1 MSDNKILVAV
11 GEHPRAEGAAAE
23 QLRKIRDAVEAAGF
37 GVRWAVTAED
47 ADAVLRTEAGLAAAL
62 VAWDL
67 PVGGPGART
76 GGGHRISGDGPGAA
90 LAPPALRDGAARGS
104 TDGRGRTDGRTD
116 GTAGSSDGATGG
128 AAVLR
133 RIGRRF
139 RDLPVFL
146 VMADEGLQD
155 LPLWVSETV
164 VGYVWP
170 LEDTPGFI
178 AGRITTAARAYR
190 EDVLPPF
197 FRALRRFD
205 DAHEY
210 SWHTPAHSGGVA
222 FLKSP
227 AGRAFHD
234 YFGERLLRSDLSIS
248 VEQLGSLFEHTG
260 PIGDAERNAA
270 RVFGSELTYFVLHG
284 DSTCNRLV
292 GHFSVTRDELAL
304 VDRNCHKSVLQ
315 GLVVSGA
322 RPVYLIPTRNGY
334 GLAGPLPP
342 AELAA
347 DSVTAR
353 IAAHP
358 LAEGAVSREPQY
370 AVFTNSTYDGLSYA
384 AVPAARALA
393 ASTPRVHFD
402 EAWFAYARFHP
413 LYAGRYGMSVDP
425 GTFPGPD
432 RPTVFATQSTHKL
445 LAALSQSAMVH
456 VRPAPRA
463 PVEHDRFN
471 EALMMH
477 GTTSPLYPMIASL
490 DVATA
495 MMDGPQGEWLID
507 EALTEAVR
515 FRQEMVRLRRRVESA
530 GDRPPWFFGVWQPE
544 EVTDPATG
552 ERLAFDAA
560 PPELLRTEQSC
571 WLLEPDAA
579 WHGFPGLTEGHCM
592 LDPVK
597 VTLTCPGISA
607 TGEMAEEGIPAR
619 VLTAYLATRNI
630 VVEKTDS
637 YTTLVLFSM
646 GITKGKWGTLLDA
659 LMDFKALYDGD
670 APLDRVLPEAVAA
683 HPRRYAGMTLPE
695 LCRQM
700 HEQLRSARLVELLDT
715 AFQQLPEPVF
725 PPQHCY
731 QRLVRGGTERV
742 RIADAA
748 DRVAAAMVTVTPP
761 GIPVLMPGE
770 STGTPDGPLLRYLTA
785 LETFDRRFPGFRS
798 ETHGVTIDEDTGDYE
813 IECLRAD

>member
-1 MSDNKILVAV
+1 MADSRILVAV
-11 GEHPRAEGAAAE
+11 REHPRDEGVGAE
-23 QLRKIRDAVEAAGF
+23 QLARIREVIEARGF
-37 GVRWAVTAED
+37 GVRWAADVADAE
-47 ADAVLRTEAGLAAAL
+47 AVLRTEAGLAAAL
-62 VAWDL
+62 VAWEL
-67 PVGGPGART
+67 PGGADEDGEPG
-76 GGGHRISGDGPGAA
+76 
-90 LAPPALRDGAARGS
+90 
-104 TDGRGRTDGRTD
+104 
-116 GTAGSSDGATGG
+116 GAT
-128 AAVLR
+128 VLR
-133 RIGRRF
+133 SIGRRF
-139 RDLPVFL
+139 QDLPVFL
-146 VMADEGLQD
+146 VMTDDGVQD
-155 LPLWVSETV
+155 LPLWVAESV

-170 LEDTPGFI
+170 LEDTPSFI

-190 EDVLPPF
+190 EAVLPPF

-222 FLKSP
+222 LLKSP

-248 VEQLGSLFEHTG
+248 VGELGSLFEHTG
-260 PIGDAERNAA
+260 PIGEAERNAA
-270 RVFGSELTYFVLHG
+270 RVFGADLTYFVLHG
-284 DSTCNRLV
+284 DSTCNRVV
-292 GHFSVTRDELAL
+292 GHFSVTRDEIAL
-304 VDRNCHKSVLQ
+304 VDRNCHKSVLH
-315 GLVVSGA
+315 GMVVSGA

-347 DSVTAR
+347 DSVAAR
-353 IAAHP
+353 IAANP
-358 LAEGAVSREPQY
+358 LTRQAHSPDAQY
-370 AVFTNSTYDGLSYA
+370 AVFTNSTYDGLCYDA
-384 AVPAARALA
+384 AAAAHAFA
-393 ASTPRVHFD
+393 ASTPRLHFD

-413 LYAGRYGMSVDP
+413 LYAGRYGMSVDE
-425 GTFPGPD
+425 GAFPGPE

-495 MMDGPQGEWLID
+495 MMDGPQGRWLLD
-507 EALTEAVR
+507 EAVTEAVR
-515 FRQEMVRLRRRVESA
+515 FRQEMVRIRRRVGEA

-544 EVTDPATG
+544 TVTDPASG
-552 ERLAFDAA
+552 KRLSFEEA
-560 PPELLRTEQSC
+560 PAELLRTEPSC
-571 WLLEPDAA
+571 WHLEPGAD
-579 WHGFPGLTEGHCM
+579 WHGFPGLTDGYCM
-592 LDPVK
+592 LDPIK
-597 VTLTCPGISA
+597 VTLTCPGIDA
-607 TGEMAEEGIPAR
+607 TGETAEWGIPAR

-659 LMDFKALYDGD
+659 LLDFKALYDGD
-670 APLDRVLPEAVAA
+670 APLDRVLPALAA
-683 HPRRYAGMTLPE
+683 EHPGRYAGLTLRE
-695 LCRQM
+695 LCQEM
-700 HEQLRSARLVELLDT
+700 HDHLRSARLVDLLDT
-715 AFQQLPEPVF
+715 AFRQLPEPVA

-731 QRLVRGGTERV
+731 QQLIRGGTERV
-742 RIADAA
+742 RLAEAPG
-748 DRVAAAMVTVTPP
+748 RVAAAMVTVTPP

-770 STGTPDGPLLRYLTA
+770 NVGAPDGPLLRYLTA
-785 LETFDRRFPGFRS
+785 LESFDRHFPGFRS
-798 ETHGVTIDEDTGDYE
+798 ETHGVTLDPDSGDYL
-813 IECLRAD
+813 IECLRRAADAVADGGGRRRRSVAPAQRGRPEEARRRP

>member
-1 MSDNKILVAV
+1 MADSRILVAV
-11 GEHPRAEGAAAE
+11 PQHPRAEGAGAE
-23 QLRKIRDAVEAAGF
+23 QLRKIREAVEADGF
-37 GVRWAVTAED
+37 GVRWAVTAGD

-67 PVGGPGART
+67 PGDGARR
-76 GGGHRISGDGPGAA
+76 GGDGPGAA
-90 LAPPALRDGAARGS
+90 LAPPAGGVGAEP
-104 TDGRGRTDGRTD
+104 
-116 GTAGSSDGATGG
+116 GG

-146 VMADEGLQD
+146 VMAEEGVRE

-178 AGRITTAARAYR
+178 AGRITSAARAYR

-197 FRALRRFD
+197 FRALRRFH

-248 VEQLGSLFEHTG
+248 VEALGSLFEHTG
-260 PIGDAERNAA
+260 PIGEAERNAA
-270 RVFGSELTYFVLHG
+270 RVFGADLTYFVLHG

-304 VDRNCHKSVLQ
+304 VDRNCHKSVLH

-322 RPVYLIPTRNGY
+322 RPVYLVPTRNGY

-347 DSVTAR
+347 ESVAAR

-358 LAEGAVSREPQY
+358 LAEGAVSRDPQY
-370 AVFTNSTYDGLSYA
+370 AVFTNSTYDGLCYA

-413 LYAGRYGMSVDP
+413 LYRGRYGMSVDADA
-425 GTFPGPD
+425 FPGPD

-495 MMDGPQGEWLID
+495 MMDGPQGEWLLD
-507 EALTEAVR
+507 EAVTEAIR
-515 FRQEMVRLRRRVESA
+515 FRQEMVRLGRRVASA

-552 ERLAFDAA
+552 ERLSFADA

-571 WLLEPDAA
+571 WLLEPGAA

-597 VTLTCPGISA
+597 VTLTCPGITA

-637 YTTLVLFSM
+637 YTTLILFSM

-659 LMDFKALYDGD
+659 LMDFKALYDSD

-683 HPRRYAGMTLPE
+683 HPRRYAGLTLRE

-700 HEQLRSARLVELLDT
+700 HDQLRSARLVDLLDT

-731 QRLVRGGTERV
+731 QRLVRGGTERI

-748 DRVAAAMVTVTPP
+748 HRVAAAMVTVTPP

-770 STGTPDGPLLRYLTA
+770 STGIPHGPLLRYLTA

-813 IECLRAD
+813 IEVLRRE

>member
-1 MSDNKILVAV
+1 MSDSKILVAV
-11 GEHPRAEGAAAE
+11 GGHPRAEGAAAE

-67 PVGGPGART
+67 PVGGAGART
-76 GGGHRISGDGPGAA
+76 GGDGHRISGDGPGAA
-90 LAPPALRDGAARGS
+90 LAPPALRDGAARG
-104 TDGRGRTDGRTD
+104 RTDRRGRTD
-116 GTAGSSDGATGG
+116 GTAGSGDGATGG

-347 DSVTAR
+347 DSVAAR

-425 GTFPGPD
+425 DTFPGPD

>member
-1 MSDNKILVAV
+1 M
-11 GEHPRAEGAAAE
+11 
-23 QLRKIRDAVEAAGF
+23 
-37 GVRWAVTAED
+37 
-47 ADAVLRTEAGLAAAL
+47 
-62 VAWDL
+62 
-67 PVGGPGART
+67 
-76 GGGHRISGDGPGAA
+76 
-90 LAPPALRDGAARGS
+90 
-104 TDGRGRTDGRTD
+104 
-116 GTAGSSDGATGG
+116 
-128 AAVLR
+128 
-133 RIGRRF
+133 
-139 RDLPVFL
+139 
-146 VMADEGLQD
+146 
-155 LPLWVSETV
+155 
-164 VGYVWP
+164 WP

-178 AGRITTAARAYR
+178 AGRITSAARAYR

-205 DAHEY
+205 DAHKD

-222 FLKSP
+222 FPKSA

-248 VEQLGSLFEHTG
+248 VEELGSLFEHTG
-260 PIGDAERNAA
+260 PIGEAERNAA
-270 RVFGSELTYFVLHG
+270 RVFGSDSTYFVLHG
-284 DSTCNRLV
+284 DSTCNRLI

-322 RPVYLIPTRNGY
+322 RPVYLVPTRNGY

-342 AELAA
+342 AEPAPEA
-347 DSVTAR
+347 
-353 IAAHP
+353 IAARLAVHP
-358 LAEGAVSREPQY
+358 LAEAAVSPLPQY
-370 AVFTNSTYDGLSYA
+370 AVFTNSTYDGLSYD
-384 AVPAARALA
+384 AVATARALA
-393 ASTPRVHFD
+393 GSTPRVHFD

-413 LYAGRYGMSVDP
+413 LYTGRYGMAVDER
-425 GTFPGPD
+425 TFPGPE

-507 EALTEAVR
+507 EAVTEAIR
-515 FRQEMVRLRRRVESA
+515 FRQEMVRLRKRVRSA
-530 GDRPPWFFGVWQPE
+530 GDRPGWFFGVWQPDS
-544 EVTDPATG
+544 VTDPATG
-552 ERLAFDAA
+552 ARLPFDEA
-560 PPELLRTEQSC
+560 PPELLRTTHSC
-571 WLLEPDAA
+571 WLLEPGAA
-579 WHGFPGLTEGHCM
+579 WHGFPGLAEGHCM

-597 VTLTCPGISA
+597 VTLTCPGITA
-607 TGEMAEEGIPAR
+607 AGDMAEEGIPAR
-619 VLTAYLATRNI
+619 VLTTYLATRNI

-637 YTTLVLFSM
+637 YTTLILFSM

-659 LMDFKALYDGD
+659 LMDFKALYDAD
-670 APLDRVLPEAVAA
+670 APLDRVLPAAVAA
-683 HPRRYAGMTLPE
+683 HPRRYGGLTLRE

-700 HEQLRSARLVELLDT
+700 YGRLRSARLVELLDT
-715 AFQQLPEPVF
+715 AFQQLPEPVR

-731 QRLVRGGTERV
+731 QRLVRGGTERI

-748 DRVAAAMVTVTPP
+748 NRVAAAMVTVTPP

-770 STGTPDGPLLRYLTA
+770 STGDTDGPLLRYLTA
-785 LETFDRRFPGFRS
+785 LESFDRHFPGFRS
-798 ETHGVTIDEDTGDYE
+798 ETHGVTIDEETGDYQ
-813 IECLRAD
+813 IECLRR

>member
-1 MSDNKILVAV
+1 MAENGILIAV
-11 GEHPRAEGAAAE
+11 REHQRDEGASAE
-23 QLRKIRDAVEAAGF
+23 QLRRIRDAIQAGGF
-37 GVRWAVTAED
+37 GVRWAVGA
-47 ADAVLRTEAGLAAAL
+47 ADAEAVLHTEAGLAAAL

-67 PVGGPGART
+67 P
-76 GGGHRISGDGPGAA
+76 GDGGEP
-90 LAPPALRDGAARGS
+90 
-104 TDGRGRTDGRTD
+104 
-116 GTAGSSDGATGG
+116 GG

-139 RDLPVFL
+139 QDLPVFL
-146 VMADEGLQD
+146 VMADDGVQD
-155 LPLWVSETV
+155 LPLWVSESV

-178 AGRITTAARAYR
+178 AGRVTTAARAYR
-190 EDVLPPF
+190 EAVLPPF

-248 VEQLGSLFEHTG
+248 VEELGSLFEHTG
-260 PIGDAERNAA
+260 PIGEAERNAA
-270 RVFGSELTYFVLHG
+270 RVFGADLTYFVLHG

-292 GHFSVTRDELAL
+292 GHFSVTRDEIAL
-304 VDRNCHKSVLQ
+304 VDRNCHKSVLH

-342 AELAA
+342 AELDAGAVA
-347 DSVTAR
+347 DR
-353 IAAHP
+353 IATHP
-358 LAEGAVSREPQY
+358 LAAGAVAPHAQY
-370 AVFTNSTYDGLSYA
+370 AVFTNSTYDGLCYDA
-384 AVPAARALA
+384 AATARAFA
-393 ASTPRVHFD
+393 PSTPRLHFD

-413 LYAGRYGMSVDP
+413 LYAGRYGMSVDEES
-425 GTFPGPD
+425 FPGPD
-432 RPTVFATQSTHKL
+432 RPTVFATQSAHKL

-456 VRPAPRA
+456 VRPSPRA

-495 MMDGPQGEWLID
+495 MMDGPQGRWLVD
-507 EALTEAVR
+507 EAVTEAVR
-515 FRQEMVRLRRRVESA
+515 FRQELVRVGRRIEAA

-544 EVTDPATG
+544 TVTDPASG
-552 ERLAFDAA
+552 KRLPFDEA
-560 PPELLRTEQSC
+560 PAELLGTEPSC
-571 WLLEPDAA
+571 WTLEPGAD

-592 LDPVK
+592 LDPIK

-607 TGEMAEEGIPAR
+607 TGEMADTGIPAR

-659 LMDFKALYDGD
+659 LMDFKALYDG
-670 APLDRVLPEAVAA
+670 AARLDRVLPALAAA
-683 HPRRYAGMTLPE
+683 HPQRYAGLTLPE
-695 LCRQM
+695 LCQEM
-700 HEQLRSARLVELLDT
+700 HDHLRSVRLVELLDT
-715 AFQQLPEPVF
+715 AFQQLPEPVA
-725 PPQHCY
+725 PPQLCY

-742 RIADAA
+742 RLTEAA
-748 DRVAAAMVTVTPP
+748 DRIAAAMVTVTPP

-770 STGTPDGPLLRYLTA
+770 NTGTADGPLLRYLTA
-785 LETFDRRFPGFRS
+785 LESFDRRFPGFAS
-798 ETHGVTIDEDTGDYE
+798 ETHGVTVDEETGHYL
-813 IECLRAD
+813 IECLRPEEPPQQATTPAQRHAPEPVHPPR

>member
-1 MSDNKILVAV
+1 MADSRILVAV
-11 GEHPRAEGAAAE
+11 PQHPRAEGVRAE
-23 QLRKIRDAVEAAGF
+23 QLRKIRDAVEAGGF
-37 GVRWAVTAED
+37 EMRWAVTAED

-67 PVGGPGART
+67 PRERRGEA
-76 GGGHRISGDGPGAA
+76 PGAA
-90 LAPPALRDGAARGS
+90 PAGAVPADGAV
-104 TDGRGRTDGRTD
+104 
-116 GTAGSSDGATGG
+116 GTLPGG

-133 RIGRRF
+133 RIGQQF

-146 VMADEGLQD
+146 VMADEGVRD
-155 LPLWVSETV
+155 LPLWVSENV

-178 AGRITTAARAYR
+178 AGRITSAARAYR

-205 DAHEY
+205 QAHEY

-222 FLKSP
+222 FLKSA

-248 VEQLGSLFEHTG
+248 VEELGSLFEHTG
-260 PIGDAERNAA
+260 PIGEAERNAA
-270 RVFGSELTYFVLHG
+270 RVFGADLTYFVLHG
-284 DSTCNRLV
+284 DSTCNRVV
-292 GHFSVTRDELAL
+292 GHFSATRDEVAL
-304 VDRNCHKSVLQ
+304 VDRNCHKSVLHA
-315 GLVVSGA
+315 LVVSGA
-322 RPVYLIPTRNGY
+322 RPVYLVPTRNGY

-347 DSVTAR
+347 DTIAAR
-353 IAAHP
+353 IAGHP
-358 LAEGAVSREPQY
+358 LAAGAVSPGAQY
-370 AVFTNSTYDGLSYA
+370 AVFTNSTYDGLSYDA
-384 AVPAARALA
+384 QGAVRALA
-393 ASTPRVHFD
+393 PSTPRVHFD

-413 LYAGRYGMSVDP
+413 LYAGRYGMSVDEAA
-425 GTFPGPD
+425 FPGPD

-495 MMDGPQGEWLID
+495 MMDGPQGEWLVD
-507 EALTEAVR
+507 EAVTEAIR
-515 FRQEMVRLRRRVESA
+515 FRQEMVRLRRRMENA

-544 EVTDPATG
+544 EVTHPETG
-552 ERLAFDAA
+552 ERFAFDEA
-560 PPELLRTEQSC
+560 PPELLRTTQSC

-579 WHGFPGLTEGHCM
+579 WHGFPGLTAGHCM

-597 VTLTCPGISA
+597 VTLTCPGMTA
-607 TGEMAEEGIPAR
+607 TGEMAPEGIPAR
-619 VLTAYLATRNI
+619 VLTAYLARRNI

-637 YTTLVLFSM
+637 YTTLILFSM

-659 LMDFKALYDGD
+659 LMDFKALYDTD
-670 APLDRVLPEAVAA
+670 APLERVLPDAVAA
-683 HPRRYAGMTLPE
+683 HPRRYAGTTLRE
-695 LCRQM
+695 LCSQM
-700 HEQLRSARLVELLDT
+700 HGHLRSARLVELLDT
-715 AFQQLPEPVF
+715 AFQQLPEPVH

-742 RIADAA
+742 RLADAA
-748 DRVAAAMVTVTPP
+748 HRVAAAMVTVTPP

-770 STGTPDGPLLRYLTA
+770 NTGPLDGPLLRYLTA
-785 LETFDRRFPGFRS
+785 LESFDRRFPGFRS
-798 ETHGVTIDEDTGDYE
+798 ETHGVTVDEETGSYE
-813 IECLRAD
+813 IECLTRS

>member
-1 MSDNKILVAV
+1 MADTKVLVAV
-11 GEHPRAEGAAAE
+11 REHPQDESACAR
-23 QLRKIRDAVEAAGF
+23 QLVKIREAIESAGL
-37 GVRWAVTAED
+37 GVRWAAGVADAE
-47 ADAVLRTEAGLAAAL
+47 AVLRTEAGLAAAL

-67 PVGGPGART
+67 PPGSAVEAE
-76 GGGHRISGDGPGAA
+76 P
-90 LAPPALRDGAARGS
+90 
-104 TDGRGRTDGRTD
+104 
-116 GTAGSSDGATGG
+116 GG

-133 RIGRRF
+133 AIGRRF
-139 RDLPVFL
+139 QDLPVFL
-146 VMADEGLQD
+146 VMTQDGLQD
-155 LPLWVSETV
+155 LPLWVAESV

-178 AGRITTAARAYR
+178 AGRITNAARAYR
-190 EDVLPPF
+190 EAVLPPF
-197 FRALRRFD
+197 FKALRRFD

-222 FLKSP
+222 FLKS
-227 AGRAFHD
+227 AVGRAFHD

-248 VEQLGSLFEHTG
+248 VEELGSLFEHTG
-260 PIGDAERNAA
+260 PIGEAERNAA
-270 RVFGSELTYFVLHG
+270 RVFGSDLTYFVLHG

-292 GHFSVTRDELAL
+292 GHFSVTRDEIAL
-304 VDRNCHKSVLQ
+304 VDRNCHKSVLH

-342 AELAA
+342 AETDAR
-347 DSVTAR
+347 SVTAR
-353 IAAHP
+353 IEGNP
-358 LAEGAVSREPQY
+358 LARGIPSREAQY
-370 AVFTNSTYDGLSYA
+370 AVFTNSTYDGLCYD
-384 AVPAARALA
+384 AVAVARAFA
-393 ASTPRVHFD
+393 ESTPRLHFD

-425 GTFPGPD
+425 NTFPGAE

-445 LAALSQSAMVH
+445 LAALSQAAMVH

-495 MMDGPQGEWLID
+495 MMDGPQGRWLID
-507 EALTEAVR
+507 EAVTEAIR
-515 FRQEMVRLRRRVESA
+515 FRQEMVRIRRRIEAA

-544 EVTDPATG
+544 TVTDPASG
-552 ERLAFDAA
+552 ERLPFDEA
-560 PPELLRTEQSC
+560 PADLLRTEPSC
-571 WLLEPDAA
+571 WHLEPGAD
-579 WHGFPGLTEGHCM
+579 WHGFPGLTEGYCM

-597 VTLTCPGISA
+597 VTLTCPGIDA
-607 TGEMAEEGIPAR
+607 TGGMADRGIPAR
-619 VLTAYLATRNI
+619 VLTAYLGTRNI

-659 LMDFKALYDGD
+659 LMDFKALYDTD
-670 APLDRVLPEAVAA
+670 APLDRVLPALVAE
-683 HPRRYAGMTLPE
+683 HPRRYKGRTLRE
-695 LCRQM
+695 LCQEM
-700 HEQLRSARLVELLDT
+700 HDHLRSVRLVELLDT
-715 AFQQLPEPVF
+715 AFQQLPEPVA
-725 PPQHCY
+725 PPQLCY
-731 QRLVRGGTERV
+731 QRLIRGGTERV
-742 RIADAA
+742 RLADAPG
-748 DRVAAAMVTVTPP
+748 RVAAAMVTVTPP

-770 STGTPDGPLLRYLTA
+770 SVGEQDGPLLRYLTA
-785 LETFDRRFPGFRS
+785 LESFDRRFPGFRS
-798 ETHGVTIDEDTGDYE
+798 ETHGVTLDPDTGDYL
-813 IECLRAD
+813 IECLRPEASDDSKGSRVSRTSAPPQRSAPETTTGGTGRGRHAG

>member
-1 MSDNKILVAV
+1 M
-11 GEHPRAEGAAAE
+11 
-23 QLRKIRDAVEAAGF
+23 AAG
-37 GVRWAVTAED
+37 
-47 ADAVLRTEAGLAAAL
+47 
-62 VAWDL
+62 
-67 PVGGPGART
+67 
-76 GGGHRISGDGPGAA
+76 GHSGIH
-90 LAPPALRDGAARGS
+90 R
-104 TDGRGRTDGRTD
+104 
-116 GTAGSSDGATGG
+116 
-128 AAVLR
+128 
-133 RIGRRF
+133 
-139 RDLPVFL
+139 
-146 VMADEGLQD
+146 
-155 LPLWVSETV
+155 
-164 VGYVWP
+164 
-170 LEDTPGFI
+170 
-178 AGRITTAARAYR
+178 GRITSAARAYR

-205 DAHEY
+205 DAHKD

-222 FLKSP
+222 FPKSA

-248 VEQLGSLFEHTG
+248 VEELGSLFEHTG
-260 PIGDAERNAA
+260 PIGEAERNAA
-270 RVFGSELTYFVLHG
+270 RVFGSDSTYFVLHG
-284 DSTCNRLV
+284 DSTCNRLI

-322 RPVYLIPTRNGY
+322 RPVYLVPTRNGY

-342 AELAA
+342 AEPAPEA
-347 DSVTAR
+347 
-353 IAAHP
+353 IAARLAVHP
-358 LAEGAVSREPQY
+358 LAEAAVSPLPQY
-370 AVFTNSTYDGLSYA
+370 AVFTNSTYDGLSYD
-384 AVPAARALA
+384 AVATARALA
-393 ASTPRVHFD
+393 GSTPRVHFD

-413 LYAGRYGMSVDP
+413 LYTGRYGMAVDER
-425 GTFPGPD
+425 TFPGPE

-507 EALTEAVR
+507 EAVTEAIP
-515 FRQEMVRLRRRVESA
+515 FRQEMVRLRKRVESA
-530 GDRPPWFFGVWQPE
+530 GDRPGWFFGVWQPDS
-544 EVTDPATG
+544 VTDPATG
-552 ERLAFDAA
+552 ARLPFDEA
-560 PPELLRTEQSC
+560 PPELLRTTHSC
-571 WLLEPDAA
+571 WLLEPGAA
-579 WHGFPGLTEGHCM
+579 WHGFPGLAEGHCM

-597 VTLTCPGISA
+597 VTLTCPGITA
-607 TGEMAEEGIPAR
+607 AGDMAEEGIPAR
-619 VLTAYLATRNI
+619 VLTTYLATRNI

-637 YTTLVLFSM
+637 YTTLILFSM

-659 LMDFKALYDGD
+659 LMDFKALYDAD
-670 APLDRVLPEAVAA
+670 APLDRVLPAAVAA
-683 HPRRYAGMTLPE
+683 HPRRYGGLTLRE

-700 HEQLRSARLVELLDT
+700 YGRLRSARLVELLDT
-715 AFQQLPEPVF
+715 AFQQLPEPVR

-731 QRLVRGGTERV
+731 QRLVRGGTERI

-748 DRVAAAMVTVTPP
+748 NRVAAAMVTVTPP

-770 STGTPDGPLLRYLTA
+770 STGDTDGPLLRYLTA
-785 LETFDRRFPGFRS
+785 LESFDRHFPGFRS
-798 ETHGVTIDEDTGDYE
+798 ETHGVTIDEETGDYQ
-813 IECLRAD
+813 IECLRR